1 MRTAPAVASRPAPSA
16 AQRMAA
22 SSSDGYWAAKKLYRR
37 KESHHHVK
45 EIRYWKGGGSRR
57 QGWYGVG
64 ITGSWDDDSAPFVS
78 NEPLNESEAG
88 VELLS
93 RVEMSSSGSRLVT
106 EVDTETQWD
115 EIHTRARSAHS
126 RGNIS
131 MPSEMRMD
139 FCNKLVAWCE
149 KVDELIELY
158 DTNEKDVT
166 KWRNRLAA
174 LSAAQIALG
183 LVGGGLII
191 AGIIATGGLAAIPM
205 AAGAIAIAASSAAAG
220 VAVGAARSVAEVG
233 LENAQRGGEQHG
245 KAVVGGTELLKG
257 AGGVGAKEGLTRGL
271 VAATQAGA
279 ASAVGAA
286 AGGGG
291 VAISL
296 VKGGMGAHKAYKVD
310 VGAMRN
316 EIHWNKA
323 LANLAS
329 AEKFLAK
336 NSTGLDPLLLVM
348 IEQKIK
354 DTQAKI
360 SKIAQERWS
369 EESRRM
375 VRERGLAP
383 SEAALKVAAA
393 EKAQIRKDVGKK
405 IDIYSSPLL

>member
-1 MRTAPAVASRPAPSA
+1 
-16 AQRMAA
+16 
-22 SSSDGYWAAKKLYRR
+22 
-37 KESHHHVK
+37 
-45 EIRYWKGGGSRR
+45 
-57 QGWYGVG
+57 
-64 ITGSWDDDSAPFVS
+64 
-78 NEPLNESEAG
+78 
-88 VELLS
+88 
-93 RVEMSSSGSRLVT
+93 
-106 EVDTETQWD
+106 
-115 EIHTRARSAHS
+115 
-126 RGNIS
+126 
-131 MPSEMRMD
+131 MD